1 MNQKQKKQ
9 TPPPC
14 DCELYNFPHRYS
26 YRCVEFEQEQ
36 KDAKNEERW
45 FRLFDFDQRNQT
57 VRGW

>member
-1 MNQKQKKQ
+1 MKKQKKL

-14 DCELYNFPHRYS
+14 DCELYHFPHRYS

-36 KDAKNEERW
+36 KDAEKEEKW
-45 FRLFDFDQRNQT
+45 FRLFDFDQRNQP